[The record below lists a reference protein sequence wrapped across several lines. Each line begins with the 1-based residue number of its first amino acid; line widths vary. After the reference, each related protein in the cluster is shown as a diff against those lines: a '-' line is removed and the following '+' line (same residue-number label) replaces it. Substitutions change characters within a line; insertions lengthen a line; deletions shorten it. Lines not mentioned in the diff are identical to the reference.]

1 MVIGLKFF
9 IKPICTFY
17 YSNMGYGIWVA
28 FIENHNMG
36 YGQCWAKRN
45 PADGIKNQ
53 SQCNNPG
60 LRDSDF
66 FRLFIFSGL
75 RDWD

>member
-1 MVIGLKFF
+1 MR
-9 IKPICTFY
+9 
-17 YSNMGYGIWVA
+17 NMQYIFVVCGVMIAVGESASYK
-28 FIENHNMG
+28 
-36 YGQCWAKRN
+36 YQCWAKRN